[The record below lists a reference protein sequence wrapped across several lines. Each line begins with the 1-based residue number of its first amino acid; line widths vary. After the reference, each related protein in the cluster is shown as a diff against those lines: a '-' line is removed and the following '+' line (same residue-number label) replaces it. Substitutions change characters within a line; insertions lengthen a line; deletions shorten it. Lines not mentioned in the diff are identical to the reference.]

1 MFDNAIEACLKTDT
15 EHRFIKTDIKANK
28 NFLFISCSNCCFEN
42 LIFDKNHFPISDK
55 SDKNNHGYGIIAM
68 NSISEKYNSILIID
82 CTDNVFTVK
91 TNMSIISSEGE

>member
-1 MFDNAIEACLKTDT
+1 
-15 EHRFIKTDIKANK
+15 
-28 NFLFISCSNCCFEN
+28 
-42 LIFDKNHFPISDK
+42 
-55 SDKNNHGYGIIAM
+55 M

>member
-1 MFDNAIEACLKTDT
+1 MGT
-15 EHRFIKTDIKANK
+15 EPDKAAPSEQK
-28 NFLFISCSNCCFEN
+28 EQEN
-42 LIFDKNHFPISDK
+42 VSKLNREKHFPISDK